1 MLNRNFVIQVL
12 EFLRSRDVDEEVHV
26 LDAFAREKVSLIK
39 MLIFLCTLFTHF
51 DCFPLWGGLGILS
64 I

>member
-1 MLNRNFVIQVL
+1 MLNRNFIIQVL
-12 EFLRSRDVDEEVHV
+12 EFLRSRDVDEEV
-26 LDAFAREKVSLIK
+26 LDAFACEKVSKIK

>member
-1 MLNRNFVIQVL
+1 MLNRNFIIQVL
-12 EFLRSRDVDEEVHV
+12 EFLRSRDVDEEV
-26 LDAFAREKVSLIK
+26 LDAFAREKVSIIK
-39 MLIFLCTLFTHF
+39 MLSFLCTLFTHF